1 MENLDRFV
9 MAQERTYD
17 VALQEIR
24 NGGKRSHWIWYVFPQ
39 LRGLGRTANAN
50 YMGLKEKRRL
60 WLILVMKF
68 LVNG

>member
-39 LRGLGRTANAN
+39 LRGLGRSA
-50 YMGLKEKRRL
+50 
-60 WLILVMKF
+60 
-68 LVNG
+68 